1 MNEINEKKKGG
12 HREKKIVMS
21 PKIRGGKANFLCFRG
36 IY

>member
-21 PKIRGGKANFLCFRG
+21 PEIRGGRANFHCFG
-36 IY
+36 SKY